1 MNKYNTL
8 EKILIYS
15 GILIFMT
22 FILLPFV
29 EMFYASLRP
38 LDHLFRSPY
47 QFYSDDL
54 SFWAYREMWNTVPM
68 LGRYIFNSFF
78 LASSVAIIT
87 LIFVI
92 PAAYSYARFKFPAKN
107 TSLYILLAINM
118 FSGAVLL
125 IPLYKVLRTFGLLN
139 SYQAMIVPGVAFLI
153 PTSIWLLKSYFE
165 KIPIDLEEAAFV
177 DGASRVQ
184 ILRHIIAP
192 LSTPGLVVVGIYAFI
207 GAYAQQFLFAIT
219 FNQKK
224 EYMPIPSGLY
234 EFIGYQSVK
243 WNEMMAASLVG
254 IAPVLLVFIFFVF
267 LDLNHEIKSLLITT
281 AKYAWDVDSTLLD
294 FNRH

>member
-1 MNKYNTL
+1 MNKYNPF
-8 EKILIYS
+8 EKILIYF
-15 GILIFMT
+15 GIFVFMT

-54 SFWAYREMWNTVPM
+54 SFWAYQEMWNTVPM

-78 LASSVAIIT
+78 LASCVAILT

-92 PAAYSYARFKFPAKN
+92 PAAYAYARFKFPAKN
-107 TSLYILLAINM
+107 MSLYILLAINM
-118 FSGAVLL
+118 FSGAVIL
-125 IPLYKVLRTFGLLN
+125 IPLYKLLRTLGLLN
-139 SYQAMIVPGVAFLI
+139 SYQSMIIPGVAFLI
-153 PTSIWLLKSYFE
+153 PTAIWLLKSYFE

-224 EYMPIPSGLY
+224 EYMPIPTGLY

-243 WNEMMAASLVG
+243 WNEMMAAALVG
-254 IAPVLLVFIFFVF
+254 MLPVLLLFVF
-267 LDLNHEIKSLLITT
+267 LQKYIVEGLT
-281 AKYAWDVDSTLLD
+281 AGAVK
-294 FNRH
+294 N

>member
-1 MNKYNTL
+1 MNKYTIL
-8 EKILIYS
+8 EILLIYF

-54 SFWAYREMWNTVPM
+54 SFWAYSEMWKTVPM

-78 LASSVAIIT
+78 LATVTSLLT
-87 LIFVI
+87 LLFVI
-92 PAAYSYARFKFPAKN
+92 PAAYSYARFNFPAKN
-107 TSLYILLAINM
+107 TSLYLLLAINM

-125 IPLYKVLRTFGLLN
+125 IPLYKLLRTFGLLN
-139 SYQAMIVPGVAFLI
+139 TYQAMIVPGVAFLI

-165 KIPIDLEEAAFV
+165 KIPIELEEAAFC
-177 DGASRVQ
+177 DGATRIQ
-184 ILRHIIAP
+184 ILRHVIAP

-207 GAYAQQFLFAIT
+207 GSYAQQFLFAIS
-219 FNQKK
+219 FNKKK
-224 EYMPIPSGLY
+224 EFMPIPAGLY
-234 EFIGYQSVK
+234 
-243 WNEMMAASLVG
+243 
-254 IAPVLLVFIFFVF
+254 
-267 LDLNHEIKSLLITT
+267 
-281 AKYAWDVDSTLLD
+281 
-294 FNRH
+294 

>member
-1 MNKYNTL
+1 MVTWGTSPEDVVSVNGLVPNPESAKTENKKKSIERSL
-8 EKILIYS
+8 EYMGLQSGTKITDIKLDK
-15 GILIFMT
+15 IFIGSCT
-22 FILLPFV
+22 
-29 EMFYASLRP
+29 
-38 LDHLFRSPY
+38 
-47 QFYSDDL
+47 
-54 SFWAYREMWNTVPM
+54 N
-68 LGRYIFNSFF
+68 GRIED
-78 LASSVAIIT
+78 
-87 LIFVI
+87 
-92 PAAYSYARFKFPAKN
+92 
-107 TSLYILLAINM
+107 
-118 FSGAVLL
+118 
-125 IPLYKVLRTFGLLN
+125 LRTVATIVKDKKIA
-139 SYQAMIVPGVAFLI
+139 SHIQAMIVPGVAFLI

-165 KIPIDLEEAAFV
+165 KIPVDLEEAAFV

-254 IAPVLLVFIFFVF
+254 IAPVLILFIFLQKYIVEG
-267 LDLNHEIKSLLITT
+267 LT
-281 AKYAWDVDSTLLD
+281 AGAVK
-294 FNRH
+294 N

>member
-1 MNKYNTL
+1 MNKYNPF
-8 EKILIYS
+8 EKILIYF
-15 GILIFMT
+15 GIFVFMT
-22 FILLPFV
+22 FIILPFI
-29 EMFYASLRP
+29 EMFYASLRR

-78 LASSVAIIT
+78 LASCVAILT

-92 PAAYSYARFKFPAKN
+92 PAAYAYARFKFPAKN
-107 TSLYILLAINM
+107 TSLYVLLAINM
-118 FSGAVLL
+118 FSGAVIL
-125 IPLYKVLRTFGLLN
+125 IPLYKLLRTLGLLN
-139 SYQAMIVPGVAFLI
+139 SYQSMIIPGVAFLI
-153 PTSIWLLKSYFE
+153 PTAIWLLKSYFE

-224 EYMPIPSGLY
+224 EYMPIPTGLY

-243 WNEMMAASLVG
+243 WNEMMAAALVG
-254 IAPVLLVFIFFVF
+254 MLPVLLLFIFLQKYIVEG
-267 LDLNHEIKSLLITT
+267 LT
-281 AKYAWDVDSTLLD
+281 AGAVK
-294 FNRH
+294 N

>member
-1 MNKYNTL
+1 MNKYNPF
-8 EKILIYS
+8 EKILIYF
-15 GILIFMT
+15 GIFVFMT

-78 LASSVAIIT
+78 LASCVAILT

-92 PAAYSYARFKFPAKN
+92 PAAYAYARFKFPAKN
-107 TSLYILLAINM
+107 TSLYVLLAINM
-118 FSGAVLL
+118 FSGAVIL
-125 IPLYKVLRTFGLLN
+125 IPLYKLLRTLGLLN
-139 SYQAMIVPGVAFLI
+139 SYQSMIIPGVAFLI
-153 PTSIWLLKSYFE
+153 PTAIWLLKSYFE

-207 GAYAQQFLFAIT
+207 GSYAQQFLFAIT

-234 EFIGYQSVK
+234 EFIGYTTVK

-254 IAPVLLVFIFFVF
+254 IAPVLIIFLF
-267 LDLNHEIKSLLITT
+267 LQ
-281 AKYAWDVDSTLLD
+281 KYIVAGLTSGAVK
-294 FNRH
+294 N

>member
-1 MNKYNTL
+1 MDKYTFL
-8 EKILIYS
+8 EKFFIYS
-15 GILIFMT
+15 AIFIFMT

-54 SFWAYREMWNTVPM
+54 SFWAYSEMWNTVPM

-78 LASSVAIIT
+78 LASSGAILT
-87 LIFVI
+87 LLFVI
-92 PAAYSYARFKFPAKN
+92 PAAYSYARFNFPFKN
-107 TSLYILLAINM
+107 SSLYILLAINM

-165 KIPIDLEEAAFV
+165 KIPVDLEEAAFV

-254 IAPVLLVFIFFVF
+254 IAPVLILFIF
-267 LDLNHEIKSLLITT
+267 LQ
-281 AKYAWDVDSTLLD
+281 KYIVEGLTSGAVK
-294 FNRH
+294 N

>member
-1 MNKYNTL
+1 LLELIRKFLMNKYNPF
-8 EKILIYS
+8 EKILIYF
-15 GILIFMT
+15 GIFVFMT

-54 SFWAYREMWNTVPM
+54 SFWAYQEMWNTVPM

-78 LASSVAIIT
+78 LASCVAILT

-92 PAAYSYARFKFPAKN
+92 PAAYAYARFKFPAKN
-107 TSLYILLAINM
+107 TSLYLLLAINM
-118 FSGAVLL
+118 FSGAVIL
-125 IPLYKVLRTFGLLN
+125 IPLYKLLRTLGLLN
-139 SYQAMIVPGVAFLI
+139 SYQSMIIPGVAFLI

-177 DGASRVQ
+177 DGASRIQ

-224 EYMPIPSGLY
+224 EYMPIPTGLY

-243 WNEMMAASLVG
+243 WNEMMAAALVG
-254 IAPVLLVFIFFVF
+254 MLPVLLLFIFLQKYIVEG
-267 LDLNHEIKSLLITT
+267 LT
-281 AKYAWDVDSTLLD
+281 AGAVK
-294 FNRH
+294 N

>member
-1 MNKYNTL
+1 MDKYSTI
-8 EKILIYS
+8 EKIFIYS
-15 GILIFMT
+15 AIFVFMT

-54 SFWAYREMWNTVPM
+54 SFWAYREMWNTVPL
-68 LGRYIFNSFF
+68 LGRYIFNIFF
-78 LASSVAIIT
+78 LASSVAILT
-87 LIFVI
+87 LLFVI
-92 PAAYSYARFKFPAKN
+92 PAAYSYARFSFPFKN
-107 TSLYILLAINM
+107 TSFYILLAINM

-125 IPLYKVLRTFGLLN
+125 IPLYKVLRTLGLLN

-165 KIPIDLEEAAFV
+165 KIPVDLEEAAFV
-177 DGASRVQ
+177 DGASRIQ

-224 EYMPIPSGLY
+224 EFMPIPSGLY
-234 EFIGYQSVK
+234 EFIGYTTVK

-254 IAPVLLVFIFFVF
+254 IAPVLIVF
-267 LDLNHEIKSLLITT
+267 LFLQ
-281 AKYAWDVDSTLLD
+281 KYIVEGLTSGAVK
-294 FNRH
+294 N

>member
-1 MNKYNTL
+1 MDKYSTI
-8 EKILIYS
+8 EKIFIYS
-15 GILIFMT
+15 AIFVFMT

-54 SFWAYREMWNTVPM
+54 SFWAYREMWNTVPL

-78 LASSVAIIT
+78 LASSVAILT
-87 LIFVI
+87 LLFVI
-92 PAAYSYARFKFPAKN
+92 PAAYSYARFSFPFKN
-107 TSLYILLAINM
+107 TSLYVLLAINM

-125 IPLYKVLRTFGLLN
+125 IPLYKVLRTLGLLN

-165 KIPIDLEEAAFV
+165 KIPVDLEEAAFV

-224 EYMPIPSGLY
+224 EFMPIPSGLY

-254 IAPVLLVFIFFVF
+254 IATVLLLFDFLQHFIVQG
-267 LDLNHEIKSLLITT
+267 LPAGKVKN
-281 AKYAWDVDSTLLD
+281 
-294 FNRH
+294 

>member
-1 MNKYNTL
+1 MDKYNL
-8 EKILIYS
+8 FEKALLYS
-15 GILIFMT
+15 GILLFMT

-47 QFYSDDL
+47 QFFSDDL
-54 SFWAYREMWNTVPM
+54 SFWAYGEMWNTVPM
-68 LGRYIFNSFF
+68 LGRYIFNSFY
-78 LASSVAIIT
+78 LASCVTIIT
-87 LIFVI
+87 ILFVI
-92 PAAYSYARFKFPAKN
+92 PAAYSYARFNFPGKN
-107 TSLYILLAINM
+107 SSLYLLLAINM

-125 IPLYKVLRTFGLLN
+125 IPLYKLLRTLGLLN

-177 DGASRVQ
+177 DGASRLQ
-184 ILRHIIAP
+184 ILRHIITP
-192 LSTPGLVVVGIYAFI
+192 LSTPGLVVVSLYIFI

-219 FNQKK
+219 FNSKK
-224 EYMPIPSGLY
+224 EYMPIPAGLY
-234 EFIGYQSVK
+234 EFIGYQTIK

-254 IAPVLLVFIFFVF
+254 IAPVLIIFIFLQKYLVEG
-267 LDLNHEIKSLLITT
+267 LT
-281 AKYAWDVDSTLLD
+281 AGAVK
-294 FNRH
+294 N

>member
-1 MNKYNTL
+1 MNKYNSL

-15 GILIFMT
+15 GILVFMT

-254 IAPVLLVFIFFVF
+254 IAPVLLVFIFLQKYIVEG
-267 LDLNHEIKSLLITT
+267 LT
-281 AKYAWDVDSTLLD
+281 AGAVK
-294 FNRH
+294 N

>member
-1 MNKYNTL
+1 MNKYNPF
-8 EKILIYS
+8 EKILIYF
-15 GILIFMT
+15 GIFVFMT
-22 FILLPFV
+22 FILLPFI

-78 LASSVAIIT
+78 LASCVAILT

-92 PAAYSYARFKFPAKN
+92 PAAYAYARFKFPAKN

-118 FSGAVLL
+118 FSGAVIL
-125 IPLYKVLRTFGLLN
+125 IPLYKLLRTLGLLN
-139 SYQAMIVPGVAFLI
+139 SYQSMIIPGVAFLI
-153 PTSIWLLKSYFE
+153 PTAIWLLKSYFE

-224 EYMPIPSGLY
+224 EYMPIPTGLY

-243 WNEMMAASLVG
+243 WNEMMAAALVG
-254 IAPVLLVFIFFVF
+254 MLPVLLLFIFLQKYIVEG
-267 LDLNHEIKSLLITT
+267 LT
-281 AKYAWDVDSTLLD
+281 AGAVK
-294 FNRH
+294 N

>member
-1 MNKYNTL
+1 VNNYTFF
-8 EKILIYS
+8 EKVFLYI

-22 FILLPFV
+22 FILLPFA

-47 QFYSDDL
+47 QFFSDDL
-54 SFWAYREMWNTVPM
+54 SFWAYGEMWNTVPL

-78 LASSVAIIT
+78 LATCVAILT
-87 LIFVI
+87 LFFVI
-92 PAAYSYARFKFPAKN
+92 PAAYSYARFNFPAKN
-107 TSLYILLAINM
+107 SSLYLLLAINM

-125 IPLYKVLRTFGLLN
+125 IPLYKLLRTLGLLN

-219 FNQKK
+219 FNSKK
-224 EYMPIPSGLY
+224 EFMPIPAGLY
-234 EFIGYQSVK
+234 EFIGYQTIK

-254 IAPVLLVFIFFVF
+254 IAPVLIIFVF
-267 LDLNHEIKSLLITT
+267 LQRYIVEGLT
-281 AKYAWDVDSTLLD
+281 AGAVK
-294 FNRH
+294 N

>member
-1 MNKYNTL
+1 MDKYNFF
-8 EKILIYS
+8 EKILLYS
-15 GILIFMT
+15 GIFIFLT

-47 QFYSDDL
+47 QFFSDDL
-54 SFWAYREMWNTVPM
+54 SFWAYGEMWNTVPM
-68 LGRYIFNSFF
+68 LGRYIFNSFY
-78 LASSVAIIT
+78 LASCVTIIT
-87 LIFVI
+87 ILFVI
-92 PAAYSYARFKFPAKN
+92 PAAYSYARFNFPGKN
-107 TSLYILLAINM
+107 SSLYLLLAINM

-125 IPLYKVLRTFGLLN
+125 IPLYKLLRTLGLLN

-177 DGASRVQ
+177 DGASRIQ
-184 ILRHIIAP
+184 ILRHIITP
-192 LSTPGLVVVGIYAFI
+192 LSTPGLVVVSLYIFI

-219 FNQKK
+219 FNSKK
-224 EYMPIPSGLY
+224 EYMPIPAGLY
-234 EFIGYQSVK
+234 EFIGYQTVK

-254 IAPVLLVFIFFVF
+254 IAPVLIIFIFLQKYLVEG
-267 LDLNHEIKSLLITT
+267 LT
-281 AKYAWDVDSTLLD
+281 AGAVK
-294 FNRH
+294 N

>member
-1 MNKYNTL
+1 MDKYSFL
-8 EKILIYS
+8 QKLFIYLA
-15 GILIFMT
+15 IFIFMT

-54 SFWAYREMWNTVPM
+54 SFWAYREMWNTVPL

-78 LASSVAIIT
+78 LASSVAILT
-87 LIFVI
+87 LLFVI
-92 PAAYSYARFKFPAKN
+92 PASYSYARFSFPFKN
-107 TSLYILLAINM
+107 SSLYILLAINM

-153 PTSIWLLKSYFE
+153 PTAIWLLKSYFE
-165 KIPIDLEEAAFV
+165 KIPVDLEEAAFV

-254 IAPVLLVFIFFVF
+254 IAPVLILFVF
-267 LDLNHEIKSLLITT
+267 LQKYIVEGLT
-281 AKYAWDVDSTLLD
+281 AGAVK
-294 FNRH
+294 N

>member
-1 MNKYNTL
+1 MNKYNPF
-8 EKILIYS
+8 EKILIYF
-15 GILIFMT
+15 GIFVFMT
-22 FILLPFV
+22 FILLPFI

-54 SFWAYREMWNTVPM
+54 SFWAYQEMWNTVPM

-78 LASSVAIIT
+78 LASCVAILT

-92 PAAYSYARFKFPAKN
+92 PAAYAYARFKFPAKN

-118 FSGAVLL
+118 FSGAVIL
-125 IPLYKVLRTFGLLN
+125 IPLYKLLRTLGLLN
-139 SYQAMIVPGVAFLI
+139 SYQSMIIPGVAFLI
-153 PTSIWLLKSYFE
+153 PTAIWLLKSYFE

-207 GAYAQQFLFAIT
+207 GSYAQQFLFAIT

-234 EFIGYQSVK
+234 EFIGYTTVK

-254 IAPVLLVFIFFVF
+254 IAPVLIIFLF
-267 LDLNHEIKSLLITT
+267 LQ
-281 AKYAWDVDSTLLD
+281 KYIVAGLTSGAVK
-294 FNRH
+294 N

>member
-1 MNKYNTL
+1 MDKYNL
-8 EKILIYS
+8 FEKVLLYS
-15 GILIFMT
+15 GILLFMI

-47 QFYSDDL
+47 QFFSDDL
-54 SFWAYREMWNTVPM
+54 SFWAYGEMWNTVPM
-68 LGRYIFNSFF
+68 LGRYIFNSFY
-78 LASSVAIIT
+78 LASCVTIIT
-87 LIFVI
+87 ILFVI
-92 PAAYSYARFKFPAKN
+92 PAAYSYARFNFPGKN
-107 TSLYILLAINM
+107 SSLYLLLAINM

-125 IPLYKVLRTFGLLN
+125 IPLYKLLRTLGLLN

-177 DGASRVQ
+177 DGASRLQ
-184 ILRHIIAP
+184 ILRHIITP
-192 LSTPGLVVVGIYAFI
+192 LSTPGLVVVSLYIFI

-219 FNQKK
+219 FNSKK
-224 EYMPIPSGLY
+224 EYMPIPAGLY
-234 EFIGYQSVK
+234 EFIGYQTIK

-254 IAPVLLVFIFFVF
+254 IAPVLIIFIFLQKYLVEG
-267 LDLNHEIKSLLITT
+267 LT
-281 AKYAWDVDSTLLD
+281 AGAVK
-294 FNRH
+294 N

>member
-1 MNKYNTL
+1 MNKYNPF
-8 EKILIYS
+8 EKILIYF
-15 GILIFMT
+15 GIFVFMT

-54 SFWAYREMWNTVPM
+54 SFWAYQEMWNTVPM

-78 LASSVAIIT
+78 LASCVAILT

-92 PAAYSYARFKFPAKN
+92 PASYAYARFKFPAKN
-107 TSLYILLAINM
+107 TSLYLLLAINM
-118 FSGAVLL
+118 FSGAVIL
-125 IPLYKVLRTFGLLN
+125 IPLYKLLRTLGLLN
-139 SYQAMIVPGVAFLI
+139 SYQSMIIPGVAFLI

-177 DGASRVQ
+177 DGASRIQ

-224 EYMPIPSGLY
+224 EYMPIPTGLY

-243 WNEMMAASLVG
+243 WNEMMAAALVG
-254 IAPVLLVFIFFVF
+254 MLPVLLLFIFLQKYIVEG
-267 LDLNHEIKSLLITT
+267 LT
-281 AKYAWDVDSTLLD
+281 AGAVK
-294 FNRH
+294 N

>member
-1 MNKYNTL
+1 MNKYTFF
-8 EKILIYS
+8 EKVFLYIA
-15 GILIFMT
+15 ILIFMT
-22 FILLPFV
+22 FILLPFA

-68 LGRYIFNSFF
+68 LGRYIFNSLF
-78 LASSVAIIT
+78 LATCTALIT

-92 PAAYSYARFKFPAKN
+92 PAAYSYARFNFPAKN
-107 TSLYILLAINM
+107 FSLYLLLAINM

-125 IPLYKVLRTFGLLN
+125 IPLYKLLKTLGLLN

-177 DGASRVQ
+177 DGASRIQ

-207 GAYAQQFLFAIT
+207 GSYAQQFLFAIT

-234 EFIGYQSVK
+234 EFIGYTSVK

-254 IAPVLLVFIFFVF
+254 IAPVLIVF
-267 LDLNHEIKSLLITT
+267 LFLQRYIVEGLT
-281 AKYAWDVDSTLLD
+281 AGAVK
-294 FNRH
+294 N

>member
-1 MNKYNTL
+1 MNKFNTF

-15 GILIFMT
+15 GIFVFMT
-22 FILLPFV
+22 FILLPFI

-78 LASSVAIIT
+78 LASCVAILT

-92 PAAYSYARFKFPAKN
+92 PAAYSYARFKFTGKN
-107 TSLYILLAINM
+107 TSLYVLLAINM
-118 FSGAVLL
+118 FSGAVIL
-125 IPLYKVLRTFGLLN
+125 IPLYKLLRTLGLLN
-139 SYQAMIVPGVAFLI
+139 SYQSMIIPGVAFLI

-224 EYMPIPSGLY
+224 EYMPIPTGLY

-243 WNEMMAASLVG
+243 WNEMMAAALVG
-254 IAPVLLVFIFFVF
+254 MLPVLLLFIFLQKYIVEG
-267 LDLNHEIKSLLITT
+267 LT
-281 AKYAWDVDSTLLD
+281 AGAVK
-294 FNRH
+294 N